1 MKNQL
6 IENVTLNFLKKGFDS
21 SLVLNRNYNFT
32 VYQSFKF
39 NDLRQ
44 VFSLLSKS
52 IDDLFKVETTL
63 DYYAECETAED
74 LKSKFSTF
82 WFLKI
87 FLTSIESPTDV
98 EMYIIRQGVCYKLNE
113 DLENHDFGDQEFNQR
128 INDICSSKYMFDR
141 VNLSTQIYNQ
151 DTKCFNWI
159 DF

>member
-1 MKNQL
+1 MKLL
-6 IENVTLNFLKKGFDS
+6 IENLTTNLFKQGFDS
-21 SLVLNRNYNFT
+21 SLILTKDTDFT

-44 VFSLLSKS
+44 VFSLLAKAMESLYQCGTS
-52 IDDLFKVETTL
+52 L

-98 EMYIIRQGVCYKLNE
+98 EMHIIRQGVSYKLNE
-113 DLENHDFGDQEFNQR
+113 DLENHNFGDQEFNQR
-128 INDICSSKYMFDR
+128 INEICSSKYMFDR

-151 DTKCFNWI
+151 DTQCFKWI

>member
-1 MKNQL
+1 M
-6 IENVTLNFLKKGFDS
+6 ENKIKT
-21 SLVLNRNYNFT
+21 T
-32 VYQSFKF
+32 
-39 NDLRQ
+39 
-44 VFSLLSKS
+44 KS
-52 IDDLFKVETTL
+52 IDLSLEKNNYNLRAKNIDYNDLKSNFEFVIKSIDNLFEVGTTL

-82 WFLKI
+82 SFLKI